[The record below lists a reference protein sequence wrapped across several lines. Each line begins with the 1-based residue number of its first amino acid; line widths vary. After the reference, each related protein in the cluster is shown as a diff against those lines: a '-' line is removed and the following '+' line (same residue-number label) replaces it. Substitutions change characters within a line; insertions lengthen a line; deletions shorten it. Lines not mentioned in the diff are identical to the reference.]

1 MGTWG
6 VHSIIL
12 YTLVLKMSF
21 KKLEKYK
28 GIILCHYAPSL
39 DPFEMNV
46 FFCIVFFSDALF
58 AWSPPLFGVS

>member
-1 MGTWG
+1 
-6 VHSIIL
+6 
-12 YTLVLKMSF
+12 MSF